1 MHTALVSRLLRDSL
15 LGESWGV
22 SGLLTGIAGVIMW
35 LLGVVSILTKSP

>member
-22 SGLLTGIAGVIMW
+22 SGLLMEITGVIMW
-35 LLGVVSILTKSP
+35 LIGVVSVLTESP